1 MRIILL
7 GAPGSG
13 KGTQGPV
20 LAKHFGATHVS
31 AGELLRAQMTESTEL
46 GRLIGEYVRAGEL
59 VPDEIVFEVLWE
71 PITSAAAGGGYV
83 LDGFPRSLHQAE
95 LAFERALL
103 AGVTADAVVYLAVP
117 DDAVRQRLVSRA
129 AREGRSD
136 DLDPGVTER
145 RLRVFHSETEP
156 LLDFYRNRGL
166 LVTADASA
174 PPDDVSAAMI
184 AALDGRSR
192 PSAP

>member
-20 LAKHFGATHVS
+20 LAVYFGATHVS

-46 GRLIGEYVRAGEL
+46 GRLIGSYVRAGEL
-59 VPDEIVFEVLWE
+59 VPDETVFEVLWE
-71 PITSAAAGGGYV
+71 PITKAAASGGYV

-95 LAFERALL
+95 QAFERALL

-117 DDAVRQRLVSRA
+117 DDAVRLRLVSRA

-136 DLDPGVTER
+136 DLDPAVTEQ

-156 LLDFYRNRGL
+156 LLDFYRNRDL
-166 LVTADASA
+166 LVTVDASQ
-174 PPDDVSAAMI
+174 PPEDVSAAMI
-184 AALDGRSR
+184 AALDRDRGQD
-192 PSAP
+192 AP